1 MDLKLLELQ
10 PSHYWTYTQKPAA
23 ERLADFQEAL
33 NKITRAAQQCGIS
46 IQEAVAATNF
56 LASTGR
62 NLSDAAG
69 EAIKEISE
77 KIQEQ
82 SEYETLKK
90 EKEPMNIIDIPKF
103 NIDDYKIEIK
113 NDPIEW
119 AAVQFG
125 GFSDQAQDPEPAPY
139 ALAEDESAADVVN
152 KIIRGMPFED
162 VLNRIGK
169 TSE

>member
-1 MDLKLLELQ
+1 MDPKLLELQ

-56 LASTGR
+56 FASTGR

-82 SEYETLKK
+82 PEYETLKK
-90 EKEPMNIIDIPKF
+90 EKEEPMNIVDIPKF
-103 NIDDYKIEIK
+103 DMDDYKIEIE

-125 GFSDQAQDPEPAPY
+125 GFSD
-139 ALAEDESAADVVN
+139 
-152 KIIRGMPFED
+152 
-162 VLNRIGK
+162 
-169 TSE
+169 

>member
-1 MDLKLLELQ
+1 MNPKLLELQ

-77 KIQEQ
+77 KLQEQ
-82 SEYETLKK
+82 PQYETLKEEK
-90 EKEPMNIIDIPKF
+90 EEPMNSFDIDIPKF
-103 NIDDYKIEIK
+103 NLDDYKIEIE

-125 GFSDQAQDPEPAPY
+125 GFSD
-139 ALAEDESAADVVN
+139 
-152 KIIRGMPFED
+152 
-162 VLNRIGK
+162 
-169 TSE
+169 

>member
-1 MDLKLLELQ
+1 MDPKLLELQ

-33 NKITRAAQQCGIS
+33 NKISQAARQCGIS
-46 IQEAVAATNF
+46 IQEAVAATNLF
-56 LASTGR
+56 AATGR

-77 KIQEQ
+77 KLKEQ
-82 SEYETLKK
+82 PQYETLKE
-90 EKEPMNIIDIPKF
+90 EKEPVNSFDIPKF
-103 NIDDYKIEIK
+103 NVDDYKIEIE

-125 GFSDQAQDPEPAPY
+125 GFSD
-139 ALAEDESAADVVN
+139 
-152 KIIRGMPFED
+152 
-162 VLNRIGK
+162 
-169 TSE
+169 